1 MKRNNVLTLTFF
13 TAIFSFLIG
22 GNNSVFATEPT
33 QAEINEMYS
42 NADAEAAFAQNNWD
56 EFISDKFDS
65 QVTTAAVPDFR
76 PGDILVTMDYGYASF
91 RWGHAAIV
99 YWANEYTMESY
110 DNTGVVLMKIDKWK
124 PSNTKMKTMIAL
136 KVSKATYQ
144 AKEIART
151 FAGNAKGKPYN
162 FSFYKP
168 ERLDAYY
175 CSSLI
180 WRAYERAGHG
190 INGGY
195 DKLVSPYDIV
205 EDSDTVGYYVK
216 R

>member
-1 MKRNNVLTLTFF
+1 MKRNKILTLTFF
-13 TAIFSFLIG
+13 TALMSFTIF
-22 GNNSVFATEPT
+22 GNNSALAAEPT
-33 QAEINEMYS
+33 QAEIDKMYS
-42 NADAEAAFAQNNWD
+42 DADAEAAYALNNWS
-56 EFISDKFDS
+56 EVVADKGVPE
-65 QVTTAAVPDFR
+65 VTTAANPDFR
-76 PGDILVTMDYGYASF
+76 PGDILVTMDNGYSSF

-136 KVSKATYQ
+136 KVTNATYQ

-151 FAGNAKGKPYN
+151 FAGNQKGKPYN
-162 FSFYKP
+162 WSFYKP

-190 INGGY
+190 INGGW

-205 EDSDTVGYYVK
+205 QDPDTTAYYVK
-216 R
+216 